1 MVMPLIALLIAS
13 AVLAGAVA
21 GGITARWLIRRNQH
35 ASPKAQPPPV
45 PITDPAL
52 DVEIEQAAAAWADTQ
67 SHPEASGLM
76 ADKLHLLHRLA
87 QRRGWWQ

>member
-1 MVMPLIALLIAS
+1 MVVLLIALLIAS

-35 ASPKAQPPPV
+35 ASPKAQPV

-52 DVEIEQAAAAWADTQ
+52 DIEIEQAAAAWADTQ

-87 QRRGWWQ
+87 QRRRWWQ